1 MYKKLKM
8 IIISI
13 LIFYNMSMLYAEDG
27 SKLWLRAKTDAHAQ
41 ITANSQSPTINIAIK
56 ELQSQWKGAPVQL
69 NIAKNKNTNALGTD
83 GFIISGDNSK
93 QIVITSS
100 AEQGLL
106 YGAYH
111 LLRLQECNDIPEYLN
126 ISESP
131 SYSIRILN
139 HWDGFGYTGGMMSNS
154 FWKPELLPNN
164 IPEFYTQY
172 ARANASTGINATV
185 LNIVPGSPELLTA
198 TWLEKVKAIAD
209 VLRPYYVKVYLA
221 PNFASPK
228 LLGELPTADPLN
240 KDVQKW
246 WKNKVD
252 EIYKYIP
259 DFGGF
264 LMKANSEGSS
274 GPLDYGRTHLDGAN
288 MMADA
293 LASHNG
299 ILMWRAFVYDPNE
312 VDRAKQA
319 YLEFYPNDGKF
330 RSNVIIQVKNGPIDF
345 QPREPVSPLFG
356 AMQKTPVMIEYEIM
370 QEYLGASNHIAY
382 LGTTFEEC
390 LDTDTYAQGA
400 GSTVAKTTDGTLFGH
415 KLTAISG
422 VANIVANAPNWC
434 GHVFCQANWY
444 AFGRLG
450 WNNKLSA
457 ETVAEEW
464 VRQTF
469 TNDETFV
476 WTITDLMMRS
486 REAEVD
492 FMMPLGLHHLFACG
506 HHYGPEPWCNEH
518 EPGWRADWKP
528 SYYHRAD
535 AEGLGYDRTE
545 TGSNAVSQYFS
556 PLRESYANMATCD
569 ERFILWFHHVPWTY
583 KMKNGRTLWDELC
596 YHYDHGVKEIRDFQ
610 KIWDRME
617 KYVDYERFIH
627 VKNKLCIQASDAV
640 WWRDACVLYFQQFS
654 KMPIPYDLERPNVTL
669 KQLMNKK
676 INLSEIFLNE

>member
-1 MYKKLKM
+1 M